1 MRPCRSAAVQCVFT
15 PVLLATIYLAVNS
28 RISHLVRRKQ
38 NERGCHINIAFDLE
52 SVAMI
57 SRESSS
63 ANMNKDQNGS
73 KVVSLFLIIAHILAH
88 YLNLCR

>member
-57 SRESSS
+57 SRESS
-63 ANMNKDQNGS
+63 ANMNKDQDCS